1 MRSTLHVI
9 SELGSGRLAT
19 IAHPRG
25 DAWPPDR
32 LVALAQEG
40 VAVLVSAL
48 TAVEQERFG
57 LAGTASLAAEAG
69 LEFVSFPAAAP
80 GTGAAES
87 AARDEALRVVKLAGR
102 LASHVRAGRFVATQ
116 CFGGIGRST
125 LLACSTLVL
134 LGVAPGEALRR
145 VSGDRDMP
153 MTKDWLYEIARGAL
167 SGMNPRG

>member
-9 SELGSGRLAT
+9 TEAGTGRLAT

-25 DAWPPDR
+25 DAWPPD
-32 LVALAQEG
+32 LLTALAEDG
-40 VAVLVSAL
+40 VTILVSAL
-48 TAVEQERFG
+48 TTAEQQRLGHE
-57 LAGTASLAAEAG
+57 GTPALAARLG
-69 LEFVSFPAAAP
+69 VEFVSFPAAAP

-102 LASHVRAGRFVATQ
+102 LATQVRAGRFVATQ

-134 LGVAPGEALRR
+134 LGVSPGEALHR

-153 MTKDWLYEIARGAL
+153 MTRDWLYEFASARAA
-167 SGMNPRG
+167 R